1 MEEKKELWMVQ
12 TKRADFSGLAMRLG
26 VSPVAV
32 RVMRNR
38 GLTEE
43 AEMRKY
49 LYGTLDDLY
58 DPRLMK
64 GMEQAAELIARK
76 LKEGKHVRIIGDYDI
91 DGVCSTYILLKGFQ
105 RAAKELSQRCSLE
118 AGRYSVEKENDAQIY
133 YEIPDRI
140 KDGYGINESIIRQA
154 SADGVDT
161 LVTCDNG
168 IAALREI
175 SIAKQL
181 GMTVVVT
188 DHHEVPVDEYGQ
200 ILPPADAVV
209 DPKQDGETYPFHEI
223 CGAVVAWKLIRVLY
237 EKLGIPESEW
247 MDLLEFAAIATVGD
261 VMKLQDEN
269 RLIVKYGLK
278 KIGSTKNTGLRK
290 LIEKNNLDIENLS
303 AYHIGF
309 VIGPC
314 LNAGGRLK
322 SAKVALRMLLAED
335 PERAGEMADELKE
348 LNDMRK
354 DMTAKGEAEA
364 IEQVEKQYMDDK
376 VLVVFLPECHESL
389 AGIIAGRLREHFH
402 KPSFV
407 LTRGETT
414 AKGSG
419 RSIEQ
424 YHMYQGLCKVSDL
437 LVKFGGHP
445 MAAGLSLEEKD
456 IDEFRRRLNADAEL
470 TEEDF
475 VPKIWIDV
483 PMPFEYV
490 NEKIVQE
497 LKDLEPFG
505 QGNEKPLFAQK
516 SLVIRNARVL
526 GKNRNVVKLNLVTET
541 GQPVDGLLFAD
552 GDRFLEEQAGRN
564 MIDMIYY
571 PDVNEYN
578 GTRTLQAVI
587 RNYKFH

>member
-64 GMEQAAELIARK
+64 GMEQAAELIVRK

-118 AGRYSVEKENDAQIY
+118 AGRYSVEKKNDAQIN

-354 DMTAKGEAEA
+354 DMTAKGETEA